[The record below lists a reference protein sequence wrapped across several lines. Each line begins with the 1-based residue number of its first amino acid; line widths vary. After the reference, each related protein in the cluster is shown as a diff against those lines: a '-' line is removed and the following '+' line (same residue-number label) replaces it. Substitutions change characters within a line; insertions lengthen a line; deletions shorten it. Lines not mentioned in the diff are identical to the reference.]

1 MAGPSYEEYLSLTKK
16 EEEQAPVYEQVEPT
30 LEEQTNTGMLYDVAE
45 KLKYLDNIRSKAFAV
60 TAGPVFDLAQ
70 GKDPSVAIKKEF
82 ESLEPQGQSSFAG
95 RFREI
100 FPDQKP
106 LMDTPVQDI
115 VQGEH
120 VKGMAK
126 QWAQKEFPRTYE
138 TLSSVVPSDIPGSA
152 LDMVTGELAL
162 KKIPQSG
169 IVNTLDDAASVNRE
183 KGLTRVMDSNQDR
196 AKVNTE
202 QVNNQKIK
210 IVGDTLEK
218 YGVANEIKDPEKL
231 HNILSGEPGT
241 EFDQF
246 GRQRSTKGKGLINEI
261 SDSVRSSAEYF
272 TYKLGNVDISKM
284 ADDIVK
290 KLSGE
295 AGDKNSL
302 VPFSDESHV
311 KLSNDLQSRLKI
323 GQEGT
328 SRSFQDLI
336 DMKRNAADAIYEIK
350 NNPQTYGIQGVTDL
364 KVNKAIWDWVDDHIT
379 NLGKTGDNDVG
390 QFILANSELSDLLT
404 AKDITAGAKTNNM
417 LGASLAEAAMMAGGG
432 LAVGDALGHPIVGA
446 SIGGG
451 LGAARSLSRDMGSQL
466 PSRIANVQQAA
477 ADFLRPSQGL
487 KSLSPLTSAGVVAN
501 IPDMQQ
507 QMLMRRGVVENL
519 ADYEIPRTAREILAN
534 RQTVLAKIAQATNDP
549 NIVNVLGDA
558 LNKHPDKLS
567 AIMPSLIMNP
577 QFQNIFRANK
587 YQTWVDGKILD
598 PMERQKAYNEVNN
611 RADLSNTQK
620 IMLQDGLNRDG
631 SFPESF

>member
-45 KLKYLDNIRSKAFAV
+45 KLKYLDTIRSKAFAV

-70 GKDPSVAIKKEF
+70 GKDPSIAIKKEF

-169 IVNTLDDAASVNRE
+169 LVNTLDDAASVNRE
-183 KGLTRVMDSNQDR
+183 RGLTRVMDSNADR

-202 QVNNQKIK
+202 QINNQKIK

-477 ADFLRPSQGL
+477 ADYLRPSQGL

>member
-45 KLKYLDNIRSKAFAV
+45 KLKYLDTIRSKAFAV

-70 GKDPSVAIKKEF
+70 GKDPSIAIKKEF

-169 IVNTLDDAASVNRE
+169 LVNTLDDAASANRE
-183 KGLTRVMDSNQDR
+183 RGLTRVMDSNQDR

-311 KLSNDLQSRLKI
+311 KLSNNLQSRLKI

-477 ADFLRPSQGL
+477 ADYLRPSQGL

>member
-1 MAGPSYEEYLSLTKK
+1 M
-16 EEEQAPVYEQVEPT
+16 
-30 LEEQTNTGMLYDVAE
+30 
-45 KLKYLDNIRSKAFAV
+45 F
-60 TAGPVFDLAQ
+60 FD
-70 GKDPSVAIKKEF
+70 
-82 ESLEPQGQSSFAG
+82 
-95 RFREI
+95 
-100 FPDQKP
+100 
-106 LMDTPVQDI
+106 
-115 VQGEH
+115 
-120 VKGMAK
+120 
-126 QWAQKEFPRTYE
+126 
-138 TLSSVVPSDIPGSA
+138 
-152 LDMVTGELAL
+152 
-162 KKIPQSG
+162 
-169 IVNTLDDAASVNRE
+169 
-183 KGLTRVMDSNQDR
+183 
-196 AKVNTE
+196 
-202 QVNNQKIK
+202 
-210 IVGDTLEK
+210 
-218 YGVANEIKDPEKL
+218 
-231 HNILSGEPGT
+231 
-241 EFDQF
+241 
-246 GRQRSTKGKGLINEI
+246 
-261 SDSVRSSAEYF
+261 
-272 TYKLGNVDISKM
+272 
-284 ADDIVK
+284 
-290 KLSGE
+290 
-295 AGDKNSL
+295 
-302 VPFSDESHV
+302 
-311 KLSNDLQSRLKI
+311 
-323 GQEGT
+323 
-328 SRSFQDLI
+328 
-336 DMKRNAADAIYEIK
+336 IY
-350 NNPQTYGIQGVTDL
+350 
-364 KVNKAIWDWVDDHIT
+364 IT
-379 NLGKTGDNDVG
+379 NLGKAGDNDVG

-477 ADFLRPSQGL
+477 ADYLRPSQGL

>member
-45 KLKYLDNIRSKAFAV
+45 KLKYLDTIRSKAFAV

-70 GKDPSVAIKKEF
+70 GKDPSIAIKKEF

-311 KLSNDLQSRLKI
+311 KLSNNLQSRLKI

-364 KVNKAIWDWVDDHIT
+364 KVNKAIWDWVDDYIT
-379 NLGKTGDNDVG
+379 NLGKAGDNDVG

-477 ADFLRPSQGL
+477 ADYLRPSQGL